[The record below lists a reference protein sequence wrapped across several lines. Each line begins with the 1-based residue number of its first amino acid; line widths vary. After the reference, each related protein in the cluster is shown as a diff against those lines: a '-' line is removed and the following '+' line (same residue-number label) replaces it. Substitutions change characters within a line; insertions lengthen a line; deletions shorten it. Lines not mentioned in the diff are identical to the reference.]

1 MSTTTTS
8 TEAMTEMAS
17 TKITHAIVMVTPEM
31 AERWLLANTHN
42 RKVRQQTVARY
53 RADMEAGLW
62 TMAADPIRFDRDGV
76 LLDGQHRLIALSEL
90 PEVVTV
96 PFLIVRGL
104 PPESQ
109 SVMDQGAKR
118 TPGDQLSLAGIK
130 NANALAASVKKLL
143 IWRGGVL
150 FRDTKLQQITSP
162 QIEQWVA
169 DHPGEV
175 EFFNS
180 IWSVVRQND
189 APPSV
194 AGAAALAFAE
204 VDPAQTERFF
214 TLLARGAGGEGHPIT
229 TLDKRLQRHRR
240 EGLKM
245 PDRDY
250 LALFILA
257 WNAWRSGKQ
266 MVKFQR
272 PRGGRWSEDNFPVPA

>member
-1 MSTTTTS
+1 MTDQI
-8 TEAMTEMAS
+8 TEDLIDMAS
-17 TKITHAIVMVTPEM
+17 AKISHAIVMVTPEM
-31 AERWLLANTHN
+31 AERWLTSNTHN
-42 RKVRQQTVARY
+42 RKIRQRTVVRY

-62 TMAADPIRFDRDGV
+62 AMAADPIRFDRNGV

-90 PEVVTV
+90 PESVSI
-96 PFLIVRGL
+96 PFLVVRGL

-109 SVMDQGAKR
+109 GVMDQGSKR
-118 TPGDQLSLAGIK
+118 TPGDQLALAGVK
-130 NANALAASVKKLL
+130 NFNAVAAAVKKVL
-143 IWRGGVL
+143 IWRDGVM
-150 FRDTKLQQITSP
+150 FRDTKLQQISAP
-162 QIEQWVA
+162 QIEAWVESHSG
-169 DHPGEV
+169 DV

-180 IWSVVRQND
+180 IWSLIRQND

-194 AGAAALAFAE
+194 AGAAAFAFADL
-204 VDPAQTERFF
+204 DPEACERFF
-214 TLLARGAGGEGHPIT
+214 TMLARGAGGEGHPIT

-266 MVKFQR
+266 MHKFQR
-272 PRGGRWSEDNFPVPA
+272 PRGGRWSEDNFPDPA